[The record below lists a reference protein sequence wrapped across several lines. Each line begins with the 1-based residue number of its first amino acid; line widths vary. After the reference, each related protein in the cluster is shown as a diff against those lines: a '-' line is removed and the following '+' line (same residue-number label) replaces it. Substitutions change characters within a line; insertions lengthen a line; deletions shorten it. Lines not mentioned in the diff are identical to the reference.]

1 MQTNILCQ
9 SCSMPLDSEQ
19 LFGTEKSGGKSQDY
33 CRYCYEAGEF
43 KEPNLSLE
51 EMIAICIP
59 HMEAGGMKA
68 KEAETILRETLP
80 FLKRWRK
87 QDETP
92 VLPKIVTRATFHM
105 IGVSARTTNAKEIT
119 SERKIPGLWSEYSKQ
134 NIVEKISHLV
144 QPLQTIGLYSDYE
157 SDVNGEYT
165 ITIGKEVEKIDL
177 VPEEM
182 TAKTV
187 PTSTYVVFTT
197 PKGPFTEVVPKTWLA
212 IWEFFKTSDQE
223 RTYTGD
229 YELYDERREQ
239 IEIYIA
245 IKA

>member
-19 LFGTEKSGGKSQDY
+19 LFGTEKSGEKSQDY

-87 QDETP
+87 Q
-92 VLPKIVTRATFHM
+92 
-105 IGVSARTTNAKEIT
+105 
-119 SERKIPGLWSEYSKQ
+119 
-134 NIVEKISHLV
+134 
-144 QPLQTIGLYSDYE
+144 
-157 SDVNGEYT
+157 
-165 ITIGKEVEKIDL
+165 
-177 VPEEM
+177 
-182 TAKTV
+182 
-187 PTSTYVVFTT
+187 
-197 PKGPFTEVVPKTWLA
+197 PKTWLA

-239 IEIYIA
+239 VEIYIA